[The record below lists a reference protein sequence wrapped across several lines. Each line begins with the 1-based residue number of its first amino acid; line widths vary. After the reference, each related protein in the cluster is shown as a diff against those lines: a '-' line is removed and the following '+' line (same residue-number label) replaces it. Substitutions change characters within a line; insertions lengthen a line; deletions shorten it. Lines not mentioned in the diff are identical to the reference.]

1 MMFMRVVIAAENASQ
16 HEPIRQTVLG
26 MGMECTPDDCVSS
39 TDLPVRLSHGAVNLL
54 LVRADDDVYGAIDTI
69 KSALPLTPAPV
80 LAVGRKREPAEV
92 LQLIQGGAREYLDE
106 GSLQM
111 DLEKAMEKLHLTALA
126 RLGHGNVVGVVSA
139 TPGSGVTTIASAL
152 AFVWANKHKDKVV
165 LAELGREAA
174 DLALSLDLNPR
185 HTILDVA
192 GEKNLDRL
200 DATFIKRCLTPHV
213 AGVQVLAYKPETLS
227 GEALDPRAVR
237 KAVLLMKSAFSAA
250 VLDLGHLMGE
260 EHFEAM
266 KLCDSIIVV
275 VRLDVPG
282 LRQSRRFLR
291 LLSDHGLPRERIRLV
306 ANRYGQRG
314 QIAWKKAE
322 EALGA
327 KFAEYIPDDSGA
339 VNYAL
344 NQGQPLA
351 RARRRCGVVRRV
363 GKLAAML
370 NGRT

>member
-1 MMFMRVVIAAENASQ
+1 MMLMRVVIAADNTSQ

-26 MGMECTPDDCVSS
+26 MGMDCTPDDCV
-39 TDLPVRLSHGAVNLL
+39 TPADLPVRLSHGAVNLL
-54 LVRADDDVYGAIDTI
+54 LVHAGDDVHSAIDTI
-69 KSALPLTPAPV
+69 KSALPMTPAPV
-80 LAVGRKREPAEV
+80 LAVGPTRQPPEV

-106 GSLQM
+106 ATLQPG
-111 DLEKAMEKLHLTALA
+111 LEKVMDKLHLTALA
-126 RLGHGNVVGVVSA
+126 KLGHGQVVGVVSA
-139 TPGSGVTTIASAL
+139 TPGSGVTTIASAI
-152 AFVWANKHKDKVV
+152 AFLWAAKHKDKVV

-185 HTILDVA
+185 HTVVDVA

-200 DATFIKRCLTPHV
+200 DATFIKRCMTPH
-213 AGVQVLAYKPETLS
+213 AGGVQVLAYKPETLS
-227 GEALDPRAVR
+227 GETLDPRAVR
-237 KAVLLMKSAFSAA
+237 KAVLLMKSHFAGA

-266 KLCDSIIVV
+266 RVCDNIVLV

-282 LRQSRRFLR
+282 LRQARRFLR
-291 LLSDHGLPRERIRLV
+291 LLTEHGLPRERIRLV

-327 KFAEYIPDDSGA
+327 KFTEYIPEDSGA
-339 VNYAL
+339 INYAL
-344 NQGQPLA
+344 NQGKPLA
-351 RARRRCGVVRRV
+351 QARKRCSVVRRI

-370 NGRT
+370 NGRA

>member
-1 MMFMRVVIAAENASQ
+1 MSMRVVIASDNAGQ

-39 TDLPVRLSHGAVNLL
+39 GDLPVRLSHGAVNLL
-54 LVRADDDVYGAIDTI
+54 LVHAAEDVHGAIDVI

-80 LAVGRKREPAEV
+80 LAVGPTREAADV

-106 GSLQM
+106 AALQPG
-111 DLEKAMEKLHLTALA
+111 LEKAMDKLHLTALA
-126 RLGHGNVVGVVSA
+126 RLGHGRVVGVVSA
-139 TPGSGVTTIASAL
+139 TPGSGVTTVASTL
-152 AFVWANKHKDKVV
+152 AFLWADKHKDKVV

-185 HTILDVA
+185 HTIADVA

-200 DATFIKRCLTPHV
+200 DATFVKRCLTPHA
-213 AGVQVLAYKPETLS
+213 AGVQVLAYKPETLV
-227 GEALDPRAVR
+227 GETLDPRAVR
-237 KAVLLMKSAFSAA
+237 KAVLLMKSTFAA
-250 VLDLGHLMGE
+250 TVLDLGHLMGE

-266 KLCDSIIVV
+266 KLCDAIVVV
-275 VRLDVPG
+275 VRLDVPS
-282 LRQSRRFLR
+282 LRQARRFLR
-291 LLSDHGLPRERIRLV
+291 LLSEHGLPRERIRLV

-322 EALGA
+322 DALGA
-327 KFAEYIPDDSGA
+327 KFAEYVPDNTGA

-351 RARRRCGVVRRV
+351 RARRYCSVVRRI

-370 NGRT
+370 NGRS

>member
-1 MMFMRVVIAAENASQ
+1 MRVVIAADNVGR

-39 TDLPVRLSHGAVNLL
+39 ADLPVRLSHGAVNLL
-54 LVRADDDVYGAIDTI
+54 LVHAGDDVHSAIDTI
-69 KSALPLTPAPV
+69 KSAMPLTPAPV
-80 LAVGRKREPAEV
+80 LAVGPTRQAAEV

-106 GSLQM
+106 TTLQPS
-111 DLEKAMEKLHLTALA
+111 LEKMMDKLHLTALA

-139 TPGSGVTTIASAL
+139 TPGSGVTTIACAI
-152 AFVWANKHKDKVV
+152 AFLWAAKHKDKVV

-185 HTILDVA
+185 HTIFDVA

-200 DATFIKRCLTPHV
+200 DATFIKRCMTHH
-213 AGVQVLAYKPETLS
+213 AGGVQVLAYKPETLS
-227 GEALDPRAVR
+227 GETLNPRAVR
-237 KAVLLMKSAFSAA
+237 KAVLLMKSMYAAA
-250 VLDLGHLMGE
+250 VLDLGHLMGD

-266 KLCDSIIVV
+266 KVCDSIVLV

-282 LRQSRRFLR
+282 LRQARRFLR
-291 LLSDHGLPRERIRLV
+291 LLTEHGLARERICLV

-327 KFAEYIPDDSGA
+327 KFAEYVPEDSGA
-339 VNYAL
+339 INYAL
-344 NQGQPLA
+344 NQGKPLA
-351 RARRRCGVVRRV
+351 QARKRCSVVRRI

-370 NGRT
+370 NGRS